1 MSLLLALSLFIL
13 QPAPAPAAL
22 VIRGPANIAQH
33 TLGQYSVTGG
43 TGTKVAWMVVPQTS
57 HVVSN
62 YQLIFTSAPGSYT
75 VIAFAIENGE
85 PTIIQQAVQVTGPA
99 PSPAPAPTPDPTP
112 EPAPAPVPNPS
123 TTGPY
128 WVAFVT
134 DASSKAPLTIGQM
147 LLRNSTT
154 IAGRLKALAFGN
166 QWAPNVD
173 INSPVLVHWAAAA
186 RRVGL
191 PCVLILGKDAAGVG
205 VFIEG
210 IPKPFDDDTVVEE
223 IRRLAGGGAPR

>member
-1 MSLLLALSLFIL
+1 MALLLALSLFIL

-22 VIRGPANIAQH
+22 VIRGPASIAQH

-43 TGTKVAWMVVPQTS
+43 TGTKVAWMVVPQAS
-57 HVVSN
+57 HVVLN
-62 YQLIFTSAPGSYT
+62 YQLVFTSEPGAYT

-99 PSPAPAPTPDPTP
+99 PTPTPTPTPTPDPTP
-112 EPAPAPVPNPS
+112 EPVPNPA

-128 WVAFVT
+128 WIAFVT
-134 DASSKAPLTIGQM
+134 DANSKTPLTIGQM

-166 QWAPNVD
+166 QWTPNID
-173 INSPVLVHWAAAA
+173 INSPALVHWAAAA

-191 PCVLILGKDAAGVG
+191 PCVLVIGKDAAGVG

-210 IPKPFDDDTVVEE
+210 ISKPFDDDTVVEE